1 MLNVISNVIDGA
13 TPLSKTLFQAPLKS
27 IQQELSPPRLI
38 PGLAAGAIAGII
50 GISLSLSFAILIF
63 SGALGEFAPL
73 GIGLALFGGL
83 MVSGLVAIFSSGHAI
98 AVPQETPAAVLA
110 ILESALV
117 VSLGPD
123 ATPEELL
130 VHVTVMIALS
140 TALVGMSCFL
150 LGWLKLGAVVRFVPY
165 PVIGGFLAG
174 TGWLLCRGAIAVTA
188 DFPLEWGTIPDLFR
202 IDVLPRW
209 LSAVAFAVV
218 LTWLSK
224 KYDHWSVIPGSLAVV
239 IVLFHTSRLIGGIS
253 MEGAYEA
260 GWLLDPI
267 PSGSLWRPIPWDQ
280 LQSLQWGAV
289 FDNIEGMG
297 TVVVLSLLDLL
308 LTVSGIEL
316 AVGDDIKIDRELKA
330 VGAANLAA
338 SFGAGFPCYTDPSL
352 SILPSKLKGSGRVAG
367 LVTALFFAFGL
378 QFGSIL
384 LAAFPKPVLG
394 GMIMFFGLTLLIEW
408 TWETARQMPL
418 SDYGIVLLILTV
430 IAFLGVLPG
439 IVFGA
444 IAAILLF
451 AVKYSRIGVTK
462 REFSGK
468 HLRSNVERSPAQLR
482 WLNHSGDSIYIL
494 ELHGFIF
501 FGTAHQLLDRLR
513 GRIDDPHA
521 PPLKF
526 AVLDFHR
533 VRGLDSSAS
542 VSFLKL
548 CQLAKKY
555 DIDILFSH
563 LERGHE
569 AQLRKSGIL
578 KDSNPHRIAVPDL
591 DRALEIC
598 ENHLLKEAPEEVTE
612 DHTSTSGM
620 LGTSIFLRI
629 LDGENQ
635 IEQILPYFKTISID
649 KNQHLFRQGDRPDG
663 LYFLVSGRVSV
674 WLEPDHGKA
683 KRLRK
688 FTPGTV
694 LGELGLYQNAPR
706 SASIIGDRP
715 SHLFYLSGQA
725 FERMEKEAPEL
736 ASAFHRF
743 IVKSIAER
751 LGYREKE
758 IQRLW

>member
-1 MLNVISNVIDGA
+1 
-13 TPLSKTLFQAPLKS
+13 
-27 IQQELSPPRLI
+27 
-38 PGLAAGAIAGII
+38 IAGII

-63 SGALGEFAPL
+63 SGSLGPYAPV
-73 GIGLALFGGL
+73 GIGLALFGG
-83 MVSGLVAIFSSGHAI
+83 MVVSAVVAIFSSGHAI

-110 ILESALV
+110 ILESTLV
-117 VSLGPD
+117 ASLDP
-123 ATPEELL
+123 ATPPELML
-130 VHVTVMIALS
+130 VHVIAMIAFS
-140 TALVGMSCFL
+140 TALVGISCFV

-174 TGWLLCRGAIAVTA
+174 TGWLLCRGAISVMA
-188 DFPLEWGTIPDLFR
+188 DLPVEWGTLPEFFSLGVLF
-202 IDVLPRW
+202 RW
-209 LSAVAFAVV
+209 LSGAAFAIG
-218 LTWLSK
+218 LTWLSRK
-224 KYDHWSVIPGSLAVV
+224 LDHWSVIPSSLA
-239 IVLFHTSRLIGGIS
+239 IALLLFHIVRLISGVS
-253 MEGAYEA
+253 MGEAYEA
-260 GWLLDPI
+260 GWLLEPI
-267 PSGSLWRPIPWDQ
+267 PSGNLWSPIPWGE
-280 LQSLQWGAV
+280 LRSLQWGAV
-289 FDNIEGMG
+289 FDNVEGMG
-297 TVVVLSLLDLL
+297 TIVILSLLDLL

-316 AVGDDIKIDRELKA
+316 VVGDDIKIDRELKA

-367 LVTALFFAFGL
+367 IVTAIFFALSL
-378 QFGSIL
+378 QFGSLL

-394 GMIMFFGLTLLIEW
+394 GMIMFFGLTLLLEW
-408 TWETARQMPL
+408 TWEAAQQMPL

-451 AVKYSRIGVTK
+451 AIKYSRIGVTK

-468 HLRSNVERSPAQLR
+468 DLRSNVERSPSQLR
-482 WLNHSGDSIYIL
+482 WLSESGGSVYIL

-501 FGTAHQLLDRLR
+501 FGSANQLLDRLR
-513 GRIDDPHA
+513 RRLDDPEA
-521 PPLKF
+521 PPLKI
-526 AVLDFHR
+526 AILDFHR

-563 LERGHE
+563 MQDSHQ
-569 AQLRKSGIL
+569 AQLRQSGIL
-578 KDSNPHRIAVPDL
+578 KESNPHRQAVPDL

-598 ENHLLKEAPEEVTE
+598 ENRLLKEAPEEIAE
-612 DHTSTSGM
+612 DHNYTSGM

-629 LDGENQ
+629 LGSEAQ
-635 IEQILPYFKTISID
+635 IEQILPYFKTIAIH
-649 KNQHLFRQGDRPDG
+649 QGEHLFHQGDRPDG

-674 WLEPDHGKA
+674 WLEPKYGTP

-725 FERMEKEAPEL
+725 FERMETEAPEL

-743 IVKSIAER
+743 IVTTIAER